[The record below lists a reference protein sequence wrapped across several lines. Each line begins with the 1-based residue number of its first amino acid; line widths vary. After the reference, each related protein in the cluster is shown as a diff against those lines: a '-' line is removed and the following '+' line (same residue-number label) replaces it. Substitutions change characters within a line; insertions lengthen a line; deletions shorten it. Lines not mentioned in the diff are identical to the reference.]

1 MDFDGTLWA
10 SADLN
15 GRLLHKDV
23 ADGRLIFDRQSCD
36 TRLLSPLSSFLLEM
50 LESQARPVSTAEM
63 VRAVHAE
70 EPEASVQEC
79 LNAVEDALGAL
90 VDVQLL
96 RAVSA

>member
-10 SADLN
+10 CADLN

-36 TRLLSPLSSFLLEM
+36 TRLLSPLSSFLLDM
-50 LESQARPVSTAEM
+50 LEQQARPVSTAEM
-63 VRAVHAE
+63 VRAVHME
-70 EPEASVQEC
+70 EPEASIQEC
-79 LNAVEDALGAL
+79 LKAVEDALSAL
-90 VDVQLL
+90 VEIQLL